1 MKWIRNT
8 EIYGLS
14 SCTSKVSGN
23 LFEKLRALSI
33 QQKFQ
38 FEITEI
44 PRAEWKGTLRLH
56 RPDPSHRAFGYC
68 SCKQDTKERYW
79 EQQFCQMERDIS
91 VRPTEMSGPLVL
103 GQSKPKRS
111 VPFDIPT
118 EISGIWGWMES
129 ALHIDHYYSFKIFLR
144 FWVAKIPPII
154 YHN

>member
-1 MKWIRNT
+1 MRWIRNT

-23 LFEKLRALSI
+23 LFENYGRFPFNKNSSVKLR
-33 QQKFQ
+33 KFHV
-38 FEITEI
+38 
-44 PRAEWKGTLRLH
+44 PEWNGTLRLH

-79 EQQFCQMERDIS
+79 EQQFCLFGSTDRNVWATGPGSEQ
-91 VRPTEMSGPLVL
+91 TEMVRSICYTNRNFRNL
-103 GQSKPKRS
+103 GLN
-111 VPFDIPT
+111 
-118 EISGIWGWMES
+118 GWS

-144 FWVAKIPPII
+144 FWVAKTPRII